1 MSYHF
6 PFNLLQQVRGENIT
20 LNFRKVNHP
29 NWLHNIYLK
38 YKFSLPYTALFV
50 FFGACL
56 SACLFGA
63 CHGVISTI
71 IDYAMKGYSGFNIPL
86 LILYFLEGTFIGI
99 MFLMIIRNFSRAEVE
114 NIAAGWLLLS
124 YVLTQILTSMD
135 IEVYTGAETFTS
147 EFIMLTGAL
156 WFFEVSTTMMLLI
169 VIGYPVLM
177 YLFLEP
183 VKYRKQLSVLQEVDF
198 RTSSLT
204 MDSLKTIVTAFV
216 VWLSSLTALTL
227 PFGDSTG
234 YIALINSYIVALLA
248 YLSLYRGILLTSY
261 EQRCRI
267 HFGSSVTLVLI
278 LLVNYYSFKY
288 ATEYAWPL
296 MRSSYILQ
304 EHGTDAYTQSLYNL
318 YLMLQATAII
328 LFFPCRDALI
338 DRLSEIR
345 RLIPCK

>member
-6 PFNLLQQVRGENIT
+6 PFNLLQQVRGEHIT

-38 YKFSLPYTALFV
+38 HKFSFPYTALFV

-147 EFIMLTGAL
+147 
-156 WFFEVSTTMMLLI
+156 
-169 VIGYPVLM
+169 
-177 YLFLEP
+177 
-183 VKYRKQLSVLQEVDF
+183 
-198 RTSSLT
+198 
-204 MDSLKTIVTAFV
+204 
-216 VWLSSLTALTL
+216 
-227 PFGDSTG
+227 
-234 YIALINSYIVALLA
+234 
-248 YLSLYRGILLTSY
+248 
-261 EQRCRI
+261 
-267 HFGSSVTLVLI
+267 
-278 LLVNYYSFKY
+278 
-288 ATEYAWPL
+288 
-296 MRSSYILQ
+296 
-304 EHGTDAYTQSLYNL
+304 
-318 YLMLQATAII
+318 
-328 LFFPCRDALI
+328 
-338 DRLSEIR
+338 
-345 RLIPCK
+345 